1 MISNKSWLTCL
12 VLLGT
17 VIAVAAQKPTGTQR
31 FAGTWNAKFQGN
43 TFTTLK
49 LLVRDNHLTGSMTGA
64 NINMDKEGNLTS
76 AQETDDEGQISDVK
90 LTGDTLLFTTKNE
103 DTGEAIN
110 WKMRLT
116 NEHEGELLL
125 LLPEQHPRIPTPR
138 PWRIVR
144 AFSKP

>member
-1 MISNKSWLTCL
+1 MISNKTWLACL

-17 VIAVAAQKPTGTQR
+17 VMAVAAPKPTGKQR

-49 LLVRDNHLTGSMTGA
+49 LLVKDNLVSGSMTGA
-64 NINMDKEGNLTS
+64 NINLDKDGNLTS
-76 AQETDDEGQISDVK
+76 AEQTADESQISNVK
-90 LTGDTLLFTTKNE
+90 LTGDTLSFTTKNADSDE
-103 DTGEAIN
+103 VIN

-125 LLPEQHPRIPTPR
+125 LIPGPHPGISTPR
-138 PWRIVR
+138 PWKIVR
-144 AFSKP
+144 EFSKP